1 MRGICK
7 IARPLIP
14 QIQENR
20 MRKFLIPTLV
30 FVAWAA
36 PALAQDAQKQ
46 AAPQN
51 APQQTQKQAVPP
63 DAPQQTQKQAVR
75 QDAPQ
80 QTQAPDPSKQKAA
93 PPAVVQNQDDDAL
106 VKSTQAIERSVQTRL
121 VLAGYTDVEMIPT
134 AFLVRAKDPSGHSV
148 MMLLGPESLTGANE
162 AVPDQDNSERG
173 ASSDSTACG
182 GGPCPGAEEE

>member
-1 MRGICK
+1 MLMRARRARHLK
-7 IARPLIP
+7 IARSLIP
-14 QIQENR
+14 QVQENR
-20 MRKFLIPTLV
+20 MRKLLIPTLV

-36 PALAQDAQKQ
+36 PALAQEAQKQ
-46 AAPQN
+46 AMP
-51 APQQTQKQAVPP
+51 
-63 DAPQQTQKQAVR
+63 

-80 QTQAPDPSKQKAA
+80 QTQAPDAAKQKAA

-106 VKSTQAIERSVQTRL
+106 IKSTQAIERSVQTRL
-121 VLAGYTDVEMIPT
+121 ALAGYTDVEMIPT
-134 AFLVRAKDPSGHSV
+134 SFLVRAKDPSGHSV

-173 ASSDSTACG
+173 SPSDNTGCG